1 MTRRTTPRMTRQ
13 YAAICLL
20 QHGPLRF
27 PEFVSITGW
36 RPSVAASVLS
46 HLKAQGQVLS
56 HRDAK
61 ARRDVGKAV
70 YHAAP

>member
-1 MTRRTTPRMTRQ
+1 MTRHTTPRMTRQ

-27 PEFVSITGW
+27 QEFVCITGW
-36 RPSVAASVLS
+36 PETVASSVLE
-46 HLKAQGQVLS
+46 HLKAQGQVIS
-56 HRDAK
+56 HHTPG